1 MCLSVG
7 ESEER
12 LESLQTL
19 RILAFLHSAST
30 QKLQC
35 ATKQFILMNQSTGY
49 SFLLAARALSWRAF
63 MEHWSSR
70 LFLMA
75 AYSALLPF
83 NACFSSRLR
92 SASSITAC
100 KVSLSS
106 ELTSAGLFLPTD
118 LAARFKEALM
128 PWWPQNFNNIIKSSH
143 NPATIWRDARCKGDT
158 RQN

>member
-19 RILAFLHSAST
+19 GVLAVLHSAST
-30 QKLQC
+30 QELQC
-35 ATKQFILMNQSTGY
+35 ATKQFILMNKITGY
-49 SFLLAARALSWRAF
+49 SFLFSARAFSWRAF
-63 MEHWSSR
+63 TAHWSSSF
-70 LFLMA
+70 FLMD
-75 AYSALLPF
+75 AYSALLSF
-83 NACFSSRLR
+83 NARFSSCLR
-92 SASSITAC
+92 SASSIAAR

-106 ELTSAGLFLPTD
+106 ELSSSLLRLPVD
-118 LAARFKEALM
+118 LAARCKAWLM
-128 PWWPQNFNNIIKSSH
+128 PWWPLNFNNIIKSSH